1 MGSSAGKERVSAGEF
16 TTVDMGMETMPM
28 IKPACDFWR
37 GGIAPTE
44 P

>member
-28 IKPACDFWR
+28 IKPPAN
-37 GGIAPTE
+37 E
-44 P
+44 PKAMCTSK